1 MKRLPRLLM
10 AVALFGL
17 MAGSLEFLLGFL
29 HLERY
34 DPEFTPRSSFPLF
47 IPGEGEFGDDYVTNP
62 HFRGALSF
70 QKFARRKG
78 KGVFRVFV
86 LGGSAA
92 FGWPGREGDS
102 FTGYLR
108 RSLDQAAP
116 GGFEIVNAAGMSYGS
131 HRVLDLLR
139 DVVRFEPDVVVV
151 YSGNNEYVER
161 NVLPSGERDGGPAY
175 AVRNHLSRTNIYRA
189 IRLVIRKTPWLGK
202 SLSRARDADITDLR
216 TNPAVNR
223 GTLHQSSA
231 VNEQVSGNYRRN
243 LSEMARILGERN
255 IRSVFCSVPVNL
267 DSWRPAEPPLRFG
280 DRNETLRWFA
290 KVKEG
295 EGLLSK
301 DPARAAEL
309 FGELLRMKPGWAP
322 GAFYRGKALEAK
334 GDFAAALEMFR
345 IARDTDA
352 RPVRAFGSFNETV
365 RAVAASGRGAH
376 FLDLEAVF
384 RENSPRGI
392 TGDMLVRDYCHPTE
406 AGHKLISTA
415 LLPVILS
422 AAGVEGIRRAVENA
436 IAVDQAA
443 RMKDPK
449 TLASELYSTGMTYFF
464 GGRPREAE
472 QVYRKVL
479 KLNPRHLAAMN
490 NLGNLYIDQ
499 RRLPEARMLFLRALA
514 IDPEYMKAN
523 YSMGVLLFYEGDL
536 AGAEERMRKVLS
548 LNPQYPSA
556 FALLGDIAQRKGAFP
571 EALEFYRE
579 SLALG
584 YENSHLHLMTGKA
597 FLAMGDRARA
607 LPELVKALEFD
618 PANEEAA
625 KLVETAH

>member
-1 MKRLPRLLM
+1 MKRLPRLLT
-10 AVALFGL
+10 AFVLFGL
-17 MAGSLEFLLGFL
+17 MAGSMEFLLGFL

-47 IPGEGEFGDDYVTNP
+47 ILGEGEYGNDYVTNP

-70 QKFARRKG
+70 QKFARRKET
-78 KGVFRVFV
+78 GVFRIFV

-92 FGWPGREGDS
+92 YGWPGEERDS

-108 RSLDQAAP
+108 RSLDTAAP
-116 GGFEIVNAAGMSYGS
+116 GRFEIVNVAGMSYGS
-131 HRVLDLLR
+131 HRVLDLLK
-139 DVVRFEPDVVVV
+139 DVIHYGPDLVVV

-161 NVLPSGERDGGPAY
+161 NVLPPGEREGGAAY
-175 AVRNHLSRTNIYRA
+175 AVRNRLSRMNIYRA
-189 IRLVIRKTPWLGK
+189 IRLVIRKTPGLGR
-202 SLSRARDADITDLR
+202 SLSRSRDADITDLR
-216 TNPAVNR
+216 SNPAVNR
-223 GTLHQSSA
+223 GTLHQSFA

-280 DRNETLRWFA
+280 DRNEALRWAA
-290 KVKEG
+290 KAKEG

-301 DPARAAEL
+301 DPARAADL
-309 FGELLRMKPGWAP
+309 FGELLRMKSDWAP
-322 GAFYRGKALEAK
+322 GAYYRGKALEAK
-334 GDFAAALEMFR
+334 GDFAAALEMLR

-352 RPVRAFGSFNETV
+352 RPVRAFGSFNDAV
-365 RAVAASGRGAH
+365 REVAASGRDAQ
-376 FLDLEAVF
+376 FLDLEAIF
-384 RENSPRGI
+384 REKSPNGI
-392 TGDMLVRDYCHPTE
+392 TGDTLVRDYCHPTE
-406 AGHKLISTA
+406 VGHKLIATV

-422 AAGVEGIRRAVENA
+422 AARVEGIRQAVENA
-436 IAVDQAA
+436 IALDPTA

-449 TLASELYSTGMTYFF
+449 TLAGELYSTGMTYFF

-472 QVYRKVL
+472 KVYQEVL
-479 KLNPRHLAAMN
+479 RINPGHLAAMN
-490 NLGNLYIDQ
+490 NLGNIYVDQ
-499 RRLPEARMLFLRALA
+499 RRLPEARALFLRALA

-536 AGAEERMRKVLS
+536 AGAGERMRKVLS

-571 EALEFYRE
+571 EALEFYRK
-579 SLALG
+579 SMALG

-597 FLAMGDRARA
+597 LLAMGDNARA

-618 PANEEAA
+618 PANEEAV
-625 KLVETAH
+625 KLVETAR